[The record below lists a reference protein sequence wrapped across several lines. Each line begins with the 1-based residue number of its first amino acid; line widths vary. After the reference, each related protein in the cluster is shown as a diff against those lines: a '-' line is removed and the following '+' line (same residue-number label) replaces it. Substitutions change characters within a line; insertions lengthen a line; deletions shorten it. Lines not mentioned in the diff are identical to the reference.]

1 MTTAPV
7 IAIIAPMKRSI
18 LIALILITAL
28 GAYLRCHRFEWGI
41 PKAPYWRNHY
51 QDEAFVLGL
60 LFKMGPDNL
69 NPHYFINPTFHYYTL
84 LLSLKVA
91 SWFGIIEPFSP
102 PVKTN
107 ELGQPESGVS
117 LGDYSRMYVI
127 GRILTLIESVV
138 LIFLIFLIGRN
149 LYNDVTGLI
158 AAAFTAILPTAI
170 FQSRFLV
177 VDAPALFWFTL
188 AFWILTMNPSSLGA
202 RRWALLCGIFMGIAI
217 GTKYTNGLL
226 LLLFFY
232 RIYDQNAGLKRRFIA
247 RILNRDSIGALVVAA
262 GFFLLTT
269 PYALL
274 SSDEFLRGGV
284 HGFGGI
290 FGARGLFYYNAYP
303 ASLIA
308 PFSVAS
314 FNSLQLPLTILA
326 FLALLYLFLRR
337 TRSDLTLLFY
347 IVPFYAMMVY
357 HASPHLRHVLMVLP
371 FLMIAVSRM
380 LYDLMKRIRKKAAL
394 VGIGIAGA
402 FVFAYTLAF
411 SFSLVLRITPTDT
424 RIECAE
430 WMRKNANPQ
439 AVVGLASYFPWN
451 YTPPVEMVLENIKLV
466 DFNYDRLLSIKP
478 DYFIITEYELSSSVS
493 SRESATVRKQ
503 FISRLFEQRDY
514 VIVKEFFKKF
524 YILGITFDPHYPNM
538 DWNPVNPAVYVF
550 KLRS

>member
-1 MTTAPV
+1 MR
-7 IAIIAPMKRSI
+7 RSI
-18 LIALILITAL
+18 LVALILVTAL
-28 GAYLRCHRFEWGI
+28 GAYLRCWGFEWGI

-69 NPHYFINPTFHYYTL
+69 NPHYFINPTLHYYTL
-84 LLSLKVA
+84 LLSLKAA
-91 SWFGIIEPFSP
+91 SVFGVIEPFSL

-117 LGDYSRMYVI
+117 LVDYSRMYAT
-127 GRILTLIESVV
+127 GRILTLIESVA

-149 LYNDVTGLI
+149 LYNDLTGII
-158 AAAFTAILPTAI
+158 AAAFTAVLPTAV

-177 VDAPALFWFTL
+177 VDAPALFWFAL
-188 AFWILTMNPSSLGA
+188 AFWILTTDPSSLGM
-202 RRWALLCGIFMGIAI
+202 RRWAWLCGIFMGIAI

-226 LLLFFY
+226 LVPFFY
-232 RIYDQNAGLKRRFIA
+232 RIYCQHAGLKRRFMA

-262 GFFLLTT
+262 GFFLFTT

-274 SSDEFLRGGV
+274 TSEEFLRGDV
-284 HGFGGI
+284 NGFGGI
-290 FGARGLFYYNAYP
+290 FGERGLFFYNAYP
-303 ASLIA
+303 ASLIT
-308 PFSVAS
+308 PFSVTT

-326 FLALLYLFLRR
+326 FMALLYLFLKR
-337 TRSDLTLLFY
+337 TRADLTLLFY

-380 LYDLMKRIRKKAAL
+380 MCDLMTRVRKKAAL
-394 VGIGIAGA
+394 AGIGIAGA

-411 SFSLVLRITPTDT
+411 SLSLVLRITPTDT

-430 WMRKNANPQ
+430 WMRKNADPQ
-439 AVVGLASYFPWN
+439 AAVGLASYFPWN
-451 YTPPVEMVLENIKLV
+451 YTPPVEIVLENIKLV
-466 DFNYDRLLSIKP
+466 DFNYDRLLSIRP
-478 DYFIITEYELSSSVS
+478 EYFIITEYELASPVS
-493 SRESATVRKQ
+493 SRESATARKQ
-503 FISRLFEQRDY
+503 FISHLFDQRDY
-514 VIVKEFFKKF
+514 VMVKEFSRKF
-524 YILGITFDPHYPNM
+524 EFLGITFNPRYPNM